1 MTKPMSSGKKALLFT
16 RLAQLYGQ
24 MDQAYQAAAANLGLS
39 CAGCADNCCETFF
52 QHHTYLEWAYLW
64 EGLRGLP
71 RERQDAIKSDAENW
85 VRRHQNP
92 ILPGVRPRVMCPL
105 NLGEEGEG
113 RCGLYGHRMMICRLH
128 GVPNVLLKPQRP
140 VRPAQ
145 SRPGFQAPAAPQSPP
160 ERMGFPGCDRAQE
173 LGKTCEPAPLDR
185 TPLLTGLARLEM
197 EFVGPERM
205 RKMPR
210 VDLTLAE
217 MIILG
222 PPKI

>member
-1 MTKPMSSGKKALLFT
+1 MTKPMSSGKKALLFNK
-16 RLAQLYGQ
+16 LAQLYGQ
-24 MDQAYQAAAANLGLS
+24 MDEAYDASARALGLS

-64 EGLRGLP
+64 EGLRALP
-71 RERQDAIKSDAENW
+71 KERQEAIKSDAENW

-105 NLGEEGEG
+105 NLGEAGEG

-128 GVPNVLLKPQRP
+128 GVPNVLIRP
-140 VRPAQ
+140 TRPTQPA
-145 SRPGFQAPAAPQSPP
+145 RPGFPVQPGPS
-160 ERMGFPGCDRAQE
+160 ERRAFPGCDRAQE
-173 LGKTCEPAPLDR
+173 LGKTCEPAVLDR
-185 TPLLTGLARLEM
+185 TPLLSALARLEM

-205 RKMPR
+205 RRMPR